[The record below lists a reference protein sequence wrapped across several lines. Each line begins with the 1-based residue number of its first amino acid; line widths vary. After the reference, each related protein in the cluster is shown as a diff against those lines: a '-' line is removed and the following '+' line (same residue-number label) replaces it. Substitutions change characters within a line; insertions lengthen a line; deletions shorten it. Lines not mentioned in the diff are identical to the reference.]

1 MAGEPPRERTF
12 DEQVDWL
19 RRAQANREASRRRHG
34 APATSQQATAREAVS
49 HAPAWVTEE
58 AKRAYLT
65 GL

>member
-12 DEQVDWL
+12 AEQVDWL

-34 APATSQQATAREAVS
+34 GPASSKRATAQQVAS

-58 AKRAYLT
+58 AKRGYLAS
-65 GL
+65 L